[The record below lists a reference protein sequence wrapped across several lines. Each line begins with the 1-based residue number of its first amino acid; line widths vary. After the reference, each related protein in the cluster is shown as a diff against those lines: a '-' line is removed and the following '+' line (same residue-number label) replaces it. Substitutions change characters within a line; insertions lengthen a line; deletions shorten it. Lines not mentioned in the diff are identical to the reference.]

1 MAVELAEAAIAGDK
15 AGEAG
20 LYDTLAAALARS
32 GDFKGAVAA
41 QDQALLK
48 GQEQGAPPDA
58 LEDWGQRL
66 RLYLKGNAY
75 AQAGR

>member
-1 MAVELAEAAIAGDK
+1 MCGARGDP
-15 AGEAG
+15 A
-20 LYDTLAAALARS
+20 

-48 GQEQGAPPDA
+48 GREQGAPPDV

-66 RLYLKGNAY
+66 RLYLKGKTY
-75 AQAGR
+75 EQAGR